1 MEFDRLRRVATER
14 PGIAGLSGAEN
25 DRERGRLKVKMNRGD
40 DLGVI
45 TLI

>member
-1 MEFDRLRRVATER
+1 MEFDRLRRVASER

-25 DRERGRLKVKMNRGD
+25 DRERGRLNLTDRGD

-45 TLI
+45 VLI